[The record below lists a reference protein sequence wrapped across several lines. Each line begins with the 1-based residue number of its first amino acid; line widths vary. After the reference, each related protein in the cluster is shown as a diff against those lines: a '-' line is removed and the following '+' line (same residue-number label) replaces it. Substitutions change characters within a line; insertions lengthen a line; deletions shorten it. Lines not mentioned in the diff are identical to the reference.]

1 MQKNTRNHTHR
12 VVIPLQINILN
23 NSVWLCFLS
32 GLVVIPLQINILNN
46 TNFDAGKPR
55 PVVIPLQI
63 NILNNITINHRVW

>member
-12 VVIPLQINILN
+12 
-23 NSVWLCFLS
+23 
-32 GLVVIPLQINILNN
+32 VVIPLQINILNN